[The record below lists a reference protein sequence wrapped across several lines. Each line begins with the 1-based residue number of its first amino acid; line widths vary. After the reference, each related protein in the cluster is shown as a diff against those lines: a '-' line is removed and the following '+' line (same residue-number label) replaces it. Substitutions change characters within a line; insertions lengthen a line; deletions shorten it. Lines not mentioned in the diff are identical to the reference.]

1 MRKKIYNIL
10 NQNAIYDTFMFTV
23 IFMSI
28 IPLALLNNNLG

>member
-23 IFMSI
+23 IIMSI
-28 IPLALLNNNLG
+28 IYFR